1 MRKIYYTEDI
11 AVLSKDRVSET
22 LEDYSDNQL
31 ECTGTATQTA
41 RGSNKQI
48 RLYEI
53 TNNEPKQIDWILLN
67 LEDDSRLEVYDYLHN
82 KYENFEI
89 IKL

>member
-11 AVLSKDRVSET
+11 AV
-22 LEDYSDNQL
+22 EDYGDDQL
-31 ECTGTATQTA
+31 ECTGSKLIT
-41 RGSNKQI
+41 
-48 RLYEI
+48 LYEI
-53 TNNEPKQIDWILLN
+53 TNNEPNQIDLIGLD
-67 LEDDSRLEVYDYLHN
+67 LEDDSYQEVYDYCHN